1 MPRGDLKTTQ
11 VLAGHP
17 RPRRFSPPLN
27 HLRGLAALVCVAVLL
42 AATSARAGH
51 EIPFYPS
58 FYPQEIKLVVVEPGA
73 APRLLEKNAIHAY
86 AGPLGGPKP
95 AHTAWVESLRSFV
108 VLTLNRAN
116 PALADHA
123 ERCAA
128 VGHLLPALAT
138 SRGDYAFHPYP
149 VTPYHEDYLHHIDLV
164 DAAKRKAAEPHGG
177 GPALRVRASGRL
189 ASILGGSGWRLADGE
204 WDAALE
210 EVELRDLLG
219 REATQLDGWTGP
231 PWLRSGW
238 FQAYGV
244 YARGVTETGARSAI
258 EEAFARLRAGD
269 TSGAERLNHERRLVS
284 LLTRGCERV
293 AVGYTVKREAIND
306 DYSEGVENIG
316 WDAQTGINS
325 GIFLRTV
332 KLKDFPWNG
341 WLRLGVASRPAAAW
355 NPIAGFGDEAGR
367 LVWAALGDPALLP
380 APYGD
385 GWVGNRVRAL
395 PPVASRAGAEVPR
408 DALVPDPASGTLRP
422 AASPVTAR
430 QTVVYRVMLS
440 NFHDGTK
447 MTVADIVY
455 PFAFAYRWSARDP
468 EIDRATAVLR
478 EWLAAVRV
486 AKVDS
491 EIRDFGELQVVYEI
505 PQVEVYLRHAAEPAL
520 AQAIAPPW
528 SVVPWQLV
536 ALMEEAVTRGR
547 AAFSATE
554 AKRRGVA
561 WLDLA
566 RDSGVK
572 KTLASLLPELERR
585 AFVPESLRGL
595 VTVEQAK
602 QRWAALRRFYRQHGH
617 FLVTSGPYQLVRW
630 SSDGVVLGV
639 FRDLS
644 YPNTVGSFDGYA
656 LPLRAWVTRAER
668 RGERLELQADAEVVS
683 KFERSYR
690 IVREPYRLEPTGE
703 KPRDTLVARYT
714 VVGAG
719 DEVVAAG
726 SSQVVDGGR
735 LIVDLTGRLV
745 PGAYRVFVALAL
757 NGNLVNPEVKVIPY
771 RVAE

>member
-1 MPRGDLKTTQ
+1 LIPRC
-11 VLAGHP
+11 
-17 RPRRFSPPLN
+17 
-27 HLRGLAALVCVAVLL
+27 GLAALVFVALL
-42 AATSARAGH
+42 STSARAGH

-58 FYPQEIKLVVVEPGA
+58 FYPQEIKLEVVAPAA

-86 AGPLGGPKP
+86 AGPLVGPKP
-95 AHTAWVESLRSFV
+95 AHTAWVESLGAFV
-108 VLTLNRAN
+108 VLTLNSAS

-128 VGHLLPALAT
+128 AARLLPALAT
-138 SRGDYAFHPYP
+138 SKGDYTFHPYP

-164 DAAKRKAAEPHGG
+164 DAAKKKAVEPQGG
-177 GPALRVRASGRL
+177 GPALRVRAKGRL
-189 ASILGGSGWRLADGE
+189 TSILGGSGWRLADGE
-204 WDAALE
+204 WDAALD

-238 FQAYGV
+238 FQAYAV
-244 YARGVTETGARSAI
+244 HARGVSETGARSAI
-258 EEAFARLRAGD
+258 EEAFARLRTGG
-269 TSGAERLNHERRLVS
+269 TTTAERLNLERRLVS
-284 LLTRGCERV
+284 LLARGCERF
-293 AVGYTVKREAIND
+293 AVGYTVKREAFND

-316 WDAQTGINS
+316 WDSQAGLGS
-325 GIFLRTV
+325 AVFFRTV

-355 NPIAGFGDEAGR
+355 NPVAGFGDEAGR
-367 LVWAALGDPALLP
+367 LVWAVLGDPALLP

-385 GWVGNRVRAL
+385 GWVPNRVRAL
-395 PPVASRAGAEVPR
+395 PPDGSSAGAEVPR
-408 DALVPDPASGTLRP
+408 DALVPDPSTGTLRP
-422 AASPVTAR
+422 AVSAVTAR

-440 NFHDGTK
+440 KFHDETK

-468 EIDRATAVLR
+468 EIARATALLR
-478 EWLAAVRV
+478 ESLAAVRV
-486 AKVDS
+486 VRVDS
-491 EIRDFGELQVVYEI
+491 EIKDFGELQVVYEI
-505 PQVEVYLRHAAEPAL
+505 PQVEVYLKHAAEPSV

-536 ALMEEAVTRGR
+536 ALMEEAVTRGG
-547 AAFSATE
+547 AAFSETE

-566 RDSGVK
+566 RDSRVK
-572 KTLASLLPELERR
+572 KTLASLLNELERR
-585 AFVPESLRGL
+585 AFVPESLHGL

-602 QRWAALRRFYRQHGH
+602 LRWAALRRFYVRHGH

-630 SSDGVVLGV
+630 SSDSVVLGV

-644 YPNTVGSFDGYA
+644 YPNTVGSFDGYT

-703 KPRDTLVARYT
+703 KSRDTLVARYT

-726 SSQVVDGGR
+726 SSQAVDGGR
-735 LIVDLTGRLV
+735 LIVDLTGRLG

-757 NGNLVNPEVKVIPY
+757 NGNRVNPEVKVIPF

>member
-1 MPRGDLKTTQ
+1 
-11 VLAGHP
+11 
-17 RPRRFSPPLN
+17 LN
-27 HLRGLAALVCVAVLL
+27 VRRGLAGVGCLVVLL
-42 AATSARAGH
+42 ASTSGRAGH

-58 FYPQEIKLVVVEPGA
+58 FYPQEVKLVVVEPA
-73 APRLLEKNAIHAY
+73 AARRSLETNAIHAY
-86 AGPLGGPKP
+86 AGPLRGPKP
-95 AHTAWVESLRSFV
+95 AHTAWVESLHSFV
-108 VLTLNRAN
+108 VLTLNRAS
-116 PALADHA
+116 PALAGPA

-128 VGHLLPALAT
+128 ARSLLPALAT

-149 VTPYHEDYLHHIDLV
+149 VTPYHADYLHHVDLV
-164 DAAKRKAAEPHGG
+164 EAAKKKVAEPRGG
-177 GPALRVRASGRL
+177 GPALRVRAKGRL
-189 ASILGGSGWRLADGE
+189 AEILGGSGWRLADGE

-210 EVELRDLLG
+210 EVELRDLLA
-219 REATQLDGWTGP
+219 RQATQLDGWTGP

-238 FQAYGV
+238 FQAYVV
-244 YARGVTETGARSAI
+244 YARGVSETGARSAI
-258 EEAFARLRAGD
+258 EDAFARRLGAGD
-269 TSGAERLNHERRLVS
+269 TSPAERINLERRLLS
-284 LLTRGCERV
+284 HLTRGCERF
-293 AVGYTVKREAIND
+293 AVGYTVRREAIND

-316 WDAQTGINS
+316 WDAQAGLNS
-325 GIFLRTV
+325 AVFLRTV

-341 WLRLGVASRPAAAW
+341 WLRVGVASRPAAAW
-355 NPIAGFGDEAGR
+355 NPVAGFGDEAGR
-367 LVWAALGDPALLP
+367 LLWAALGDPALLP

-395 PPVASRAGAEVPR
+395 PTAGSSTSVEVPR
-408 DALVPDPASGTLRP
+408 DALVPDPATGALRP
-422 AASPVTAR
+422 VAAAVTAR
-430 QTVVYRVMLS
+430 QKVVYRVLLS
-440 NFHDGTK
+440 KFHDGTN

-486 AKVDS
+486 VKVDS
-491 EIRDFGELQVVYEI
+491 EIKDFGELQIVYEV
-505 PQVEVYLRHAAEPAL
+505 PQVEVYLRDAAEPSVAE
-520 AQAIAPPW
+520 AIAPPW

-536 ALMEEAVTRGR
+536 ALMEEAVTRR
-547 AAFSATE
+547 LAAFSETE

-566 RDSGVK
+566 RDAKVK
-572 KTLASLLPELERR
+572 TTLASLLVELERR
-585 AFVPESLRGL
+585 VFVPEPLRGH

-602 QRWAALRRFYRQHGH
+602 QRWAALRRFYGRHGH

-630 SSDGVVLGV
+630 SGNSVVLGV

-656 LPLRAWVTRAER
+656 LPLRAWVTKAER
-668 RGERLELQADAEVVS
+668 RGDRLELRADAEMVS
-683 KFERSYR
+683 KFERSYK

-703 KPRDTLVARYT
+703 KSRDTLVARYT

-726 SSQVVDGGR
+726 SSETVDGGR
-735 LIVDLTGRLV
+735 LIVDLKGKLL
-745 PGAYRVFVALAL
+745 PGAYRVFVALAR

-771 RVAE
+771 RVGE